1 MTILALNSINLVM
14 NKLFA
19 TFAFFLISYF
29 IYGFY
34 ISQFELSFQT
44 RKLKTSDVYY
54 DYRLTM
60 NIHSNLSI
68 GSEPLSVILG
78 DAKKAQNNFM
88 MLTDLNPT
96 LKIPDDAYFQQ
107 IGVLQGAKYGYKDSR
122 IIYYSTE
129 QKNLGTEFGESQL
142 ILSDLLSQ
150 DSKKNRQ
157 NLLILS
163 HPQKSGFNWTGD
175 LPEGI
180 DGIELIN
187 LKNMSEQAWRY
198 SKISTIWSI
207 LLYPFNPKLA
217 LMRLF
222 QEPKEELLFFDQV
235 TQKRHLVAFQGAE
248 ASARAIPLAD
258 WLIKFPSYER
268 VLSIA
273 SNHLL
278 LTSELTGNIAEDRKK
293 IMTAL
298 KDGQFYICFDALGSA
313 KGFEAYLFDEV
324 TQKKYSMGS
333 TVKINKNI
341 KFYFKLP
348 TEPSS
353 FYEVVLFKNGERV
366 DTLNTF
372 EGILP
377 THGPGTYRLQVR
389 ISPRFPLPDAIKWLT
404 WIYTNNFYLE
414 KN

>member
-1 MTILALNSINLVM
+1 MSKV
-14 NKLFA
+14 FS

-34 ISQFELSFQT
+34 ISQFELSFQP
-44 RKLKTSDVYY
+44 RKIKTSDVYY

-60 NIHSNLSI
+60 NIHTNLSI
-68 GSEPLSVILG
+68 GSEPLSVVLSE
-78 DAKKAQNNFM
+78 AKKAQNKFM
-88 MLTDLNPT
+88 IVTDLNPV
-96 LKIPDDAYFQQ
+96 LKSPDDNYLQQ
-107 IGVLQGAKYGYKDSR
+107 VGVLQGAKYGYKDSR
-122 IIYYSTE
+122 LLYYSTD
-129 QKNLGTEFGESQL
+129 QKNLGLKQGESQL
-142 ILSDLLSQ
+142 LLSDLLSQ
-150 DSKKNRQ
+150 PAKKNK
-157 NLLILS
+157 NALLVLA
-163 HPQKSGFNWTGD
+163 HPLKSGFNWKGE
-175 LPEGI
+175 LP
-180 DGIELIN
+180 DGLDGVEIVN
-187 LKNMSEQAWRY
+187 LKSMSEQSWRY
-198 SKISTIWSI
+198 SKISTAWSI

-222 QEPKEELLFFDQV
+222 QEPKDELLFFDQES
-235 TQKRHLVAFQGAE
+235 QKRKLVAFQGAE

-278 LTSELTGNIAEDRKK
+278 LTSELVGDIVQDRAK
-293 IMTAL
+293 ILSAL
-298 KDGQFYICFDALGSA
+298 KSGQFYVCFDALGDP

-333 TVKINKNI
+333 TVKITKNI

-353 FYEVVLFKNGERV
+353 FYEVILLKNGERV
-366 DTLNTF
+366 DTINTF
-372 EGILP
+372 EGVLP
-377 THGPGTYRLQVR
+377 LQGPGTYRIQVR